1 MTSIIASLL
10 LVINPLVAQE
20 NTTSKT
26 YELDAYE
33 YCTIVNPTLAECIK
47 FVELTDKEEPLK

>member
-1 MTSIIASLL
+1 MLSLITSLL

-20 NTTSKT
+20 NAKSNS

-33 YCTIVNPTLAECIK
+33 YCTIVNPSLSECIK
-47 FVELTDKEEPLK
+47 FVELEEGA